1 VRRFTQSTIDSSRSP
16 LSTPEKS
23 STRLNHISIIEE
35 DVFRDL
41 IDPVSSA
48 GSPSRSTSATH
59 DAELEARDPNAIPCR
74 SMTASVQTLKPT
86 PMPSVSIPRNPW
98 AIFNILDLWRFFNIW
113 ISLLLALQVY
123 ASLQIME
130 LQKMAMKADCTWL
143 VPLNFCLIALMSY
156 AALHRRFGQYH
167 QNFIPPLAII
177 SITSV
182 FLAISPMIIIF
193 LLR

>member
-1 VRRFTQSTIDSSRSP
+1 VRRFNQATIDSSRSP

-23 STRLNHISIIEE
+23 STRLNHLSIIEE

-41 IDPVSSA
+41 ADPVSSA

-59 DAELEARDPNAIPCR
+59 DAELEERDPNAIPSR

-86 PMPSVSIPRNPW
+86 PMPSASIPKNPW
-98 AIFNILDLWRFFNIW
+98 AIFNALDLWRFFNIW

-143 VPLNFCLIALMSY
+143 APLNFCLIALMSY

-167 QNFIPPLAII
+167 QNFISPLAVI
-177 SITSV
+177 SIASV
-182 FLAISPMIIIF
+182 FLAISPMIIMF